1 MIEAE
6 YHRYTVSVWWPWMAL
21 VLGVVAIV
29 LGGILFSH

>member
-6 YHRYTVSVWWPWMAL
+6 YHRYTVSAWPWIAL

-29 LGGILFSH
+29 IGGILFS